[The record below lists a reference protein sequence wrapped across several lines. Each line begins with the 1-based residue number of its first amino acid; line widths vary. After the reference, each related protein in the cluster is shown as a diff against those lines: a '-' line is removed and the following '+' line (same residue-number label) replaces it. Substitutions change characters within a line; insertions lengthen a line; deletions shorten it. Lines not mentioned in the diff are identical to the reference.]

1 MIIEIE
7 SYYGNTLI
15 SGKARIISQ
24 LKNRIM
30 KIINDFGTD
39 NFVDFFVF
47 NLASM
52 FISKMNISYL
62 MMLSI

>member
-15 SGKARIISQ
+15 SGKARNISQ

-39 NFVDFFVF
+39 NFRLLFYSIWLD
-47 NLASM
+47 
-52 FISKMNISYL
+52 YL
-62 MMLSI
+62 SL